1 MEVRVNN
8 FWFKSTRGIRSAIT
22 SVTFGQCLCYQL
34 LLSLVQGERQRM
46 QMRRAWASL
55 CHLLPCMPT
64 SACMTGIGECD
75 VNDVRHGTDARH
87 ETDVRH
93 GTGECGANGA
103 THEIIVGDGATLH
116 SEHCAGLNAR

>member
-1 MEVRVNN
+1 MMEVRVDN

-22 SVTFGQCLCYQL
+22 SYVQPVPL
-34 LLSLVQGERQRM
+34 LPAPPQPGSRRTTENADE
-46 QMRRAWASL
+46 RAWASL
-55 CHLLPCMPT
+55 CHLLPCMPV

-75 VNDVRHGTDARH
+75 VNDARH
-87 ETDVRH
+87 ETDARH

-116 SEHCAGLNAR
+116 SEHCAGLDAR